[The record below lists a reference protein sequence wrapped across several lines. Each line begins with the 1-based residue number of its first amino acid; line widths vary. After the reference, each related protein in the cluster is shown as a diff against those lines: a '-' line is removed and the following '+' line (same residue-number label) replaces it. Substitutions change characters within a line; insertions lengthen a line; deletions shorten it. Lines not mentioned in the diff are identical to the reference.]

1 MVTWK
6 REGEPW
12 SLAVTLKS
20 WRAIRSR
27 SMAAVRGEGGEGRG
41 GEGRGEGRR
50 EGDSR
55 GSIQSAR
62 HLDLDLDT

>member
-41 GEGRGEGRR
+41 EGRR